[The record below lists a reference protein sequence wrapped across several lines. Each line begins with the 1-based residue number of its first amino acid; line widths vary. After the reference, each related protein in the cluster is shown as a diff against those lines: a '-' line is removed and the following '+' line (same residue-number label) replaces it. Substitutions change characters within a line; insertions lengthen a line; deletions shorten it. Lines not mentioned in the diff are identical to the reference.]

1 MMINRSTSSFALLV
15 FLSIALVAPASASS
29 SPGEIRATGEADAR
43 MAPDMATVQL
53 TVTREA
59 ATAREALDANS
70 AAMAEVIAAMKTA
83 GVAERDLQTSNFGIQ
98 PRYVYPKPR
107 NEKPPVI
114 AGYRVRNTL
123 SVTVRELDD
132 LGELLDQS
140 VSLGVNEGGSVS
152 FGNSDPSAAIAAARA
167 DAVRDAMGRA
177 KTLAGAAGV
186 KLGDI
191 ISIAEQTGGY
201 YPRPV
206 MMSRAVAAEADA
218 VPIAAGVNS
227 YKVTV
232 QLSIAIEQ

>member
-1 MMINRSTSSFALLV
+1 MNRSASLFTLLV
-15 FLSIALVAPASASS
+15 FLSMALVAPVSASS
-29 SPGEIRATGEADAR
+29 PPGEIRTRGEAEAK

-70 AAMAEVIAAMKTA
+70 AAMAEVIAAMKAA
-83 GVAERDLQTSNFGIQ
+83 GVEEPDLQTSNFGIQ

-123 SVTVRELDD
+123 SVIVRELDN
-132 LGELLDQS
+132 LGVLLDQS

-152 FGNSDPSAAIAAARA
+152 FGNSDPSSAIDAARA
-167 DAVRDAMGRA
+167 DAVRDAMSRA

-191 ISIAEQTGGY
+191 ISITEQTGDSH
-201 YPRPV
+201 PRPV
-206 MMSRAVAAEADA
+206 MMSRAVAAEADS

-227 YKVTV
+227 YRVTV
-232 QLSIAIEQ
+232 QLSITIEQ